1 MARRKRTDPLNDP
14 RLLAR
19 SSRLVRSDVVFDDDD
34 VRQLL
39 KEAIKREGSQIAF
52 ARRHAINRTY
62 LNQVLN
68 YRRSLTDVVLKP
80 IGLRKVYV
88 AD

>member
-52 ARRHAINRTY
+52 ARCDAINRTY

-68 YRRSLTDVVLKP
+68 YRRSVTDVVLKP